1 MMKLGVSAMTK
12 QEYYQS
18 KLITLSEALD
28 KIQSGDCIASGHY
41 GNETAPIFRNLH
53 TIGDRVE
60 NVKVWLNNPQEDY
73 PFLSMPELNGK
84 IDVLAA
90 FYAKP
95 HRAIHKDRRVSYVPQ
110 NLHDLARCMLSTCRP
125 NVFFATVT
133 PMDKNGYVLFSC
145 CLQYELELMRNADLV
160 IFQVNRNLPRTQGAT
175 QVSIE
180 EADFIIEETD
190 EEIVYAPEYPADPVE
205 AMIAKNVAS
214 LIHDGDTLQFG
225 IGGLP
230 GAVAKELLDRKDLG
244 VHTEMLSTPMG
255 MLMEA
260 GVITNQRKNLNP
272 GKSICTFMWGDR
284 HFYEYVDNNP
294 AISVLPAS
302 YVNDPFVIAQND
314 NMVSINSALEI
325 DLTGQISS
333 ERMGFRQV
341 SGTGGAT
348 DFAYGAFHSKGGRGI
363 IAIRSTAKGGTVS
376 KIQPGLTYGSVVSIS
391 RNLTDYVVTE
401 YGIAR
406 LKDKSIRQRVEAL
419 ISIAHPDFRKDLKK
433 QAEEL
438 MIW

>member
-1 MMKLGVSAMTK
+1 MTK
-12 QEYYQS
+12 QELYHS
-18 KLITLSEALD
+18 KLITLQQALD
-28 KIQSGDCIASGHY
+28 QIKSGDCIASGHY
-41 GNETAPIFRNLH
+41 GNETAPILRKLH
-53 TIGDRVE
+53 TIGNRVE
-60 NVKVWLNNPQEDY
+60 NVKVWLNNPQENY
-73 PFLSMPELNGK
+73 PMLSMPELNGK
-84 IDVLAA
+84 IDILAA

-95 HRAIHKDRRVSYVPQ
+95 HRAIHKDRRVTFVPQ
-110 NLHDLARCMLSTCRP
+110 NLHDLARCMLATCRP

-133 PMDKNGYVLFSC
+133 PMDQNGYVLFSC

-160 IFQVNRNLPRTQGAT
+160 IFQVNRNLPHTQGAT

-205 AMIAKNVAS
+205 TMIAKHVAS
-214 LIHDGDTLQFG
+214 LIHDGDTIQFG

-244 VHTEMLSTPMG
+244 VHTEMFSTPMA
-255 MLMEA
+255 MLMEE
-260 GVITNQRKNLNP
+260 GVITNKRKNLNP
-272 GKSICTFMWGDR
+272 GKSVCTFMWGDR
-284 HFYEYVDNNP
+284 HFYEFVDNNP
-294 AISVLPAS
+294 GISVLPAS

-314 NMVSINSALEI
+314 NMVSINSALQI
-325 DLTGQISS
+325 DLTGQIAS
-333 ERMGFRQV
+333 ESLGFTQF

-363 IAIRSTAKGGTVS
+363 IALRATAKGGTVS

-391 RNLTDYVVTE
+391 RNLVDYVVTE
-401 YGIAR
+401 YGIAKLR
-406 LKDKSIRQRVEAL
+406 DKSVRARVDAL
-419 ISIAHPDFRKDLKK
+419 ISIAHPDFRKELKK
-433 QAEEL
+433 QAEKL

>member
-1 MMKLGVSAMTK
+1 
-12 QEYYQS
+12 
-18 KLITLSEALD
+18 
-28 KIQSGDCIASGHY
+28 
-41 GNETAPIFRNLH
+41 
-53 TIGDRVE
+53 
-60 NVKVWLNNPQEDY
+60 
-73 PFLSMPELNGK
+73 
-84 IDVLAA
+84 
-90 FYAKP
+90 
-95 HRAIHKDRRVSYVPQ
+95 
-110 NLHDLARCMLSTCRP
+110 
-125 NVFFATVT
+125 
-133 PMDKNGYVLFSC
+133 
-145 CLQYELELMRNADLV
+145 
-160 IFQVNRNLPRTQGAT
+160 
-175 QVSIE
+175 VSIE

-419 ISIAHPDFRKDLKK
+419 IGIAHPDFRKDLKK